1 MSERKKQVIHVKDLV
16 IKADNVFI
24 EPQRAPRPPH
34 RRDPFFSS
42 RPIDKDENE
51 EYEQEE
57 SFENEDLKEDDDE
70 HREDERRS
78 PFSWF

>member
-16 IKADNVFI
+16 IKADNVYI
-24 EPQRAPRPPH
+24 EPQRTPRPPY

-42 RPIDKDENE
+42 RPIDEHENE
-51 EYEQEE
+51 GHEQDELFEE
-57 SFENEDLKEDDDE
+57 EEHKEADGE
-70 HREDERRS
+70 HREDGRRS

>member
-24 EPQRAPRPPH
+24 EPQRPPRPPH
-34 RRDPFFSS
+34 RRDPFSS
-42 RPIDKDENE
+42 RRRPFDENE
-51 EYEQEE
+51 
-57 SFENEDLKEDDDE
+57 KEDHEKEDSYDREDDE

-78 PFSWF
+78 PFSWL

>member
-24 EPQRAPRPPH
+24 EPRRVPRPPH

-42 RPIDKDENE
+42 RRIDEHENDG
-51 EYEQEE
+51 YEQEE
-57 SFENEDLKEDDDE
+57 HFEEEEHKEADDE
-70 HREDERRS
+70 QREDERRS